1 MESVTLRP
9 EVALTLRLEVETVT
23 LKPEALTLEYMEN
36 NESSSYPYIYNI
48 QYIVKVNPCQTM
60 QSRQM

>member
-23 LKPEALTLEYMEN
+23 LRPEVALTLEYVEN
-36 NESSSYPYIYNI
+36 KESSSYPYVFNA
-48 QYIVKVNPCQTM
+48 
-60 QSRQM
+60 S